1 MKYKK
6 VAPEHPFAKVKVETA
21 ELASTVVSG
30 SNDLFGA
37 NSIETFSS
45 AGGLTYTHE
54 DADGFLDY
62 PTSFPG
68 RAANYWSKDAGVKV
82 WAYEE
87 TFDNW
92 QDTYGMDAVMVFY
105 HSGHGAM
112 DDNGVFQ
119 APLGGKWDNRDW
131 AFSNNMA
138 FGNEDLRYLFWST
151 CFSLRVT
158 GQDNPIRTW
167 WGPNKGGLRMM
178 FGYET
183 TSVDDPNYGKFF
195 WEEWRQ
201 GKTFARAFLDA
212 SWRISHNQVPVVMAV
227 GANANEAINR
237 LNTERFFSQAPVSKA
252 WYQWQYIGTLPTR
265 SFANRTAVPK
275 QLTSLILNN
284 KFAED
289 KRLGTIANVAGIT
302 KAKAETILLGT
313 HGNRMVSSKDVQLNV
328 NGEGTLNLHFGE
340 ANSSNT
346 SLLDEKKAIAIAQR
360 MLQDLDLNKGIELKL
375 GNIRH
380 RFTCGGTLKG
390 SGVLE
395 TPSAIETI
403 VQFRQAHNGIESVNS
418 GHGLIAVSVDND
430 GRVVNVHDSTKA
442 VLGETGKR
450 TSKTSSPR
458 DPYGETDLSLENQ
471 FSKKV
476 DKLTAGGDGKPST
489 IREVTGYDFSGNLGT
504 VVHQKDVE
512 IEFANHLRKR
522 YKVRIPLI

>member
-6 VAPEHPFAKVKVETA
+6 VAAEHPFAKVKA
-21 ELASTVVSG
+21 ESAKLASTVVSG

-37 NSIETFSS
+37 NSIETFPT
-45 AGGLTYTHE
+45 ATGLTYTHE
-54 DADGFLDY
+54 DADGFLEY

-68 RAANYWSKDAGVKV
+68 RAANYWFKDAGVKV

-92 QDTYGMDAVMVFY
+92 QDTFGMDAVMVFY
-105 HSGHGAM
+105 HSGHGNM
-112 DDNGVFQ
+112 DSNGVFQ

-151 CFSLRVT
+151 CLSLRVS
-158 GQDNPIRTW
+158 GQDSPVRTW
-167 WGPNKGGLRMM
+167 YGPNKGGLRMM

-183 TSVDDPNYGKFF
+183 ISIDDPHYGKYF
-195 WEEWRQ
+195 WEEWRL

-212 SWRISHNQVPVVMAV
+212 SWRISHDQVPVVMAA
-227 GANANEAINR
+227 GASANEAIDR
-237 LNTERFFSQAPVSKA
+237 LNTERFFSQAPVGKA
-252 WYQWQYIGTLPTR
+252 WYKWQYIGTLPTR

-275 QLTSLILNN
+275 QLTNLILSN
-284 KFAED
+284 KFADD
-289 KRLGTIANVAGIT
+289 KSLGKIANAAGIA
-302 KAKAETILLGT
+302 KAKAETILLST

-328 NGEGTLNLHFGE
+328 NSEGTLNLLFGG
-340 ANSSNT
+340 ANSSNP
-346 SLLDEKKAIAIAQR
+346 SLLDEKKAIAIAQS
-360 MLQDLDLNKGIELKL
+360 LIQDLDLNKGIELKL

-430 GRVVNVHDSTKA
+430 GRVVNVHDSTKT

-458 DPYGETDLSLENQ
+458 DPHGETDLSVESQ
-471 FSKKV
+471 FSRKV
-476 DKLTAGGDGKPST
+476 DKLTAGSDGKSST

-504 VVHQKDVE
+504 VVHQKDIE
-512 IEFANHLRKR
+512 IEFANHFRKR